1 MFRAASYA
9 MFHSSILELKQALP
23 DSQGRILPLEKNRKL
38 FFQLRYDA
46 LMLGIVV
53 VVIILSSDDACL
65 RRLGAPAFP
74 SPVYIWAQVKFP
86 DDSVSC

>member
-1 MFRAASYA
+1 
-9 MFHSSILELKQALP
+9 
-23 DSQGRILPLEKNRKL
+23 
-38 FFQLRYDA
+38 
-46 LMLGIVV
+46 MLGIVV
-53 VVIILSSDDACL
+53 VVIILSSDDARL